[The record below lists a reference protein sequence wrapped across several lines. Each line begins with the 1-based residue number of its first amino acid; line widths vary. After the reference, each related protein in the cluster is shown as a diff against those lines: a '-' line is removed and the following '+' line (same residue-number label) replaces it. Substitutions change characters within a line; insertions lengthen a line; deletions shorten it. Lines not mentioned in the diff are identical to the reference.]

1 MKAIFAFFTLFL
13 LVASSVTAQKHFT
26 KTGTIRFDATSP
38 SSPEKIEAI
47 NRTATCVLDAGT
59 GALQFAVL
67 MKGFSFERA
76 LMEEHFNENYVE
88 SHKFPK
94 SEFRGSIV
102 NPSAVNFSRDGSYA
116 VTVKGKL
123 TLHGITLDV
132 ETAGQVNVKGGK
144 ISAAATFPVTLAD
157 YGISI
162 PGVVA
167 DKVAKTARISV
178 DVSLEPLKAN

>member
-1 MKAIFAFFTLFL
+1 MKKILGILTLSL
-13 LVASSVTAQKHFT
+13 LVTSAATAQKQFT

-102 NPSAVNFSRDGSYA
+102 NLSAVNFSRDGSYA

-123 TLHGITLDV
+123 TLHGITRDV
-132 ETAGQVNVKGGK
+132 ETAGQVTIKGGK
-144 ISAAATFPVTLAD
+144 VSATATFPVTLAD
-157 YGISI
+157 YGVSI

-178 DVSLEPLKAN
+178 DVSLEPLKTN